1 MTDLIEDCT
10 LIKLFGLVFSIII
23 VPAFGY
29 ITWNYG
35 YSKGYKSGLEENPKA
50 KEVYY
55 FIQKNGK
62 IIRFYGDRLLRLDLE
77 ENTVETLFPYKETLG
92 EKK

>member
-1 MTDLIEDCT
+1 MVEDFM

-29 ITWNYG
+29 ITWNLSYSRG
-35 YSKGYKSGLEENPKA
+35 YTRGIEENPKA
-50 KEVYY
+50 KEVIY
-55 FIQKNGK
+55 FMQGDGK
-62 IIRFYGDRLLRLDLE
+62 IARFYGDKLLRFDLE
-77 ENTVETLFPYKETLG
+77 ENTVKTLYPCKETWE